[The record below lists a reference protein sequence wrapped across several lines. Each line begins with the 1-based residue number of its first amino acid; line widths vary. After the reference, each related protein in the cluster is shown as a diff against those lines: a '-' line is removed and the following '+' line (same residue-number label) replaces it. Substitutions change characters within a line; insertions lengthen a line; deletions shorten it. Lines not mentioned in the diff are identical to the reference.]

1 MHWLFLLLALGALA
15 VALKT
20 ASVALMMICLLAS
33 LALFIAWIMGWY
45 AVRVGSSARDESH
58 MIDPVEL
65 RRLREIADARKA
77 GLQSSAEPPHN
88 P

>member
-1 MHWLFLLLALGALA
+1 MHWLFLLIAIGALIGA
-15 VALKT
+15 FVSGPTWLI
-20 ASVALMMICLLAS
+20 VLCLLVS
-33 LALFIAWIMGWY
+33 LVLFVAWAMGLY
-45 AVRVGSSARDESH
+45 AARIGDSSRDESQ

-65 RRLREIADARKA
+65 RRLRGIAEARKA